1 MAASSMESMREIYST
16 GIVGLP
22 QALASIPS
30 TIEPRDGGI
39 HRHLKDAGRL
49 DVQDCP
55 WLHSEFKAS
64 IKYMKAGKTI
74 KIIIIIKRIIVE
86 KQLPGKA
93 RFRADRDVEG
103 STDYRT
109 KAFHHD

>member
-1 MAASSMESMREIYST
+1 MESPREVNST
-16 GIVGLP
+16 GIVELP

-30 TIEPRDGGI
+30 TIEPRNGGI

-49 DVQDCP
+49 EVQDCP

-74 KIIIIIKRIIVE
+74 KIIIIKRVIVG

-93 RFRADRDVEG
+93 RFQPDLRRMMF
-103 STDYRT
+103 T
-109 KAFHHD
+109 KRRRCGRKY